1 MKRTRLMALVMAA
14 VMALAIALPALA
26 DEAVP
31 EVTLYLTFSGT
42 TANADNPVLDAIEEA
57 TGVRLNVIQAAPGDE
72 ETKLNTMI
80 ASHEL
85 PDLFRVDNISDVQQ
99 FIDEGMLMPLDDLL
113 AEYGTHILE
122 EVGDL
127 LPEAPRTRLTETPT
141 SCSAAAPITPPIS
154 TCAWTG

>member
-80 ASHEL
+80 ASREL
-85 PDLFRVDNISDVQQ
+85 PDLFRVDNISDMQQ
-99 FIDEGMLMPLDDLL
+99 FIEEGMVMPLDDLL
-113 AEYGTHILE
+113 AEYGPNILA
-122 EVGDL
+122 EVGDI
-127 LPEAPRTRLTETPT
+127 LPQAPANQIDGNT
-141 SCSAAAPITPPIS
+141 
-154 TCAWTG
+154 